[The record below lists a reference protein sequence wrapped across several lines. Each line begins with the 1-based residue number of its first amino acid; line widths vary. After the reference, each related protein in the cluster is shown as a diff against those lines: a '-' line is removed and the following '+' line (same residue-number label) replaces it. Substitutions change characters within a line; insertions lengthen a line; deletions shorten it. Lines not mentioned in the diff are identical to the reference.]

1 MIKVKILYKLF
12 VKCFGR
18 RCKDYYPWC
27 PVCEARKTY
36 DILKWFINDDLE
48 TND

>member
-27 PVCEARKTY
+27 AVQKHENIWYIKMIY
-36 DILKWFINDDLE
+36 KWWFRN
-48 TND
+48 